1 MWRRIELVLC
11 RTVIIWLTILM
22 PTINWGREHPREH
35 KGAALAA
42 GHGERR
48 REAAGHPRL
57 LVGSSPGHHAH
68 RLGAHE
74 VRQPW
79 LNATGAADWWLN
91 GQHPARPLLPKCDLA
106 SLRGKCPYPPARR
119 VGCMSSA
126 ITSSLELASTPIR
139 GPRRMRSPIL
149 RSSLVRRIVRSAIPI
164 QNATWRPS
172 PGRSWRVSAS
182 RPTRNYGPS
191 KPPRSSGSNDV
202 SSWPKRSMSSSTRC
216 SRTGAFPEARLT
228 PRSAKP
234 SLNLAARAR
243 STAHQSSQTARFSDS
258 CPPRPL

>member
-1 MWRRIELVLC
+1 MAAKRVLITGGDGFLGRALTRRLL
-11 RTVIIWLTILM
+11 
-22 PTINWGREHPREH
+22 GRGDYVWIVDDHSTSQPQ
-35 KGAALAA
+35 AA
-42 GHGERR
+42 
-48 REAAGHPRL
+48 HPRL
-57 LVGSSPGHHAH
+57 VV
-68 RLGAHE
+68 HE
-74 VRQPW
+74 ADVC
-79 LNATGAADWWLN
+79 ATKDRDL
-91 GQHPARPLLPKCDLA
+91 PLLDAILHFA
-106 SLRGKCPYPPARR
+106 SPAAPALFVRR
-119 VGCMSSA
+119 PRMSSA

-139 GPRRMRSPIL
+139 GPRRMRLPIL

-172 PGRSWRVSAS
+172 PGRSWRVSSS

-202 SSWPKRSMSSSTRC
+202 SSWPKRLMSSSTRC